1 MDRID
6 ERDTREWLLT
16 NGIGS
21 FACGTVCDA
30 HTRTYH
36 GWLMAALEPPGRR
49 TLLLSRI
56 DAAIEIG
63 GQRLQLGVNF
73 WISGAISPQ
82 GDRLLRSFTVDPV
95 PAWIWGQEHWQLQR
109 RLVMPYGVLSPQ
121 NDEPPRLKTRTLIH
135 YRYEGNQPALLS
147 LRPLIAD
154 RGLHYQQQQQP
165 ELEFAQ
171 LVESSRLLLQAKTPT
186 RTGISW
192 QLSWT
197 TGTYQADGMWYWGY
211 RYPEETKRGLAD
223 QEDLYSPGVLTV
235 PLQSGASVT
244 IEARVRDFDRYQGR
258 ATLDETTFD
267 QTIAAE
273 KERLKTVFALSKN
286 RLHNQSQ
293 HQSHNQ
299 KRTVPPQL
307 LQASDRF
314 IVYQAVKNR
323 PTLIAGYPWFNEW
336 GRDTLIALPG
346 IALTTQR
353 YELAK
358 DLLRTCS
365 DYCDRGLIPNRFA
378 DEDALSYT
386 NMDVG
391 LWWIEALGQYLE
403 ATQDWAFLIEQYP
416 TVGKIYKGL
425 TVGTL
430 HNIRIDASDNLVTWD
445 APNIA
450 LTWMDAL
457 VADQPVT
464 PRRGK
469 PIEVNA
475 LWYSAL
481 CWASKWAEQLQKFDS
496 ASDLDQGTLAN
507 QARRYSQQ
515 AEQVKASLQ
524 KFWNPAQNY
533 LFDGISP
540 DDYPDS
546 SIRPN
551 AVIALSLSHCAFHA
565 AIGQAVM
572 QTACDRLLTPY
583 GLRSLDPA
591 DPRYEGKYE
600 GGIWQR
606 DRAYHQGTVWSW
618 LIGAFVRGWQR
629 FYPGQAVPFDPEPL
643 WQHFQQQAGL
653 GFISEVFDG
662 DPPHLP
668 RGAIAQAWS
677 VAELLRHWEEIAS
690 RSDR

>member
-1 MDRID
+1 MD

>member
-1 MDRID
+1 
-6 ERDTREWLLT
+6 
-16 NGIGS
+16 
-21 FACGTVCDA
+21 
-30 HTRTYH
+30 
-36 GWLMAALEPPGRR
+36 
-49 TLLLSRI
+49 
-56 DAAIEIG
+56 
-63 GQRLQLGVNF
+63 
-73 WISGAISPQ
+73 
-82 GDRLLRSFTVDPV
+82 
-95 PAWIWGQEHWQLQR
+95 
-109 RLVMPYGVLSPQ
+109 
-121 NDEPPRLKTRTLIH
+121 
-135 YRYEGNQPALLS
+135 NQPALLS